1 MKNIHII
8 PTEKTSKLYT
18 IKGKYYIEEYPLETV
33 NAGNQYIYII
43 SDEEIKEGDW
53 CLSKLNEVVR
63 FGKKFTSSLYKKIIL
78 TTDQDLIA
86 DGVQAI
92 DDEFLLWFIKNS
104 SCEEVQFYELNG
116 EIFAEPTIN
125 YCWPE
130 EPKPECTCG
139 VCDYCEEQ
147 ETTQILKEAKENAL
161 TQETL
166 EEAAERILA
175 NNIDGLK
182 ELIND
187 DDLFFFYKSVV
198 KCYGESMAEWQA
210 ERMYSEEDMIAFAE
224 FVAEHPDKNRNHKGE
239 MLHAKSKYDG
249 AERTIDLLEDFK
261 KKYVKKCN
269 MEPRDK

>member
-8 PTEKTSKLYT
+8 PTDKPSRLLYFGTSKELT
-18 IKGKYYIEEYPLETV
+18 LQV
-33 NAGNQYIYII
+33 NPATFRVFERSTQNIYIT

-53 CLSKLNEVVR
+53 FYNIISLKPEPFKACENGDGYVNCSKYSHYR
-63 FGKKFTSSLYKKIIL
+63 IDCKKIIL

-210 ERMYSEEDMIAFAE
+210 ERMYSEEELKSAFKVGFNIGYGSPVSE
-224 FVAEHPDKNRNHKGE
+224 
-239 MLHAKSKYDG
+239 L
-249 AERTIDLLEDFK
+249 DLKQQHCDRWFEKFK
-261 KKYVKKCN
+261 KK
-269 MEPRDK
+269 